1 MAIDNQ
7 AYSLIVAAANANF
20 TAHTYTQIYASAAAT
35 PTVNGQAIA
44 MAAGSSLNLKIRS
57 ISGGTN
63 CYLLGEMASVYG
75 DATILNG

>member
-1 MAIDNQ
+1 MSISNQ
-7 AYSLIVAAANANF
+7 IYSLIVPAGSANF

-35 PTVNGQAIA
+35 PTINGQAIA
-44 MAAGSSLNLKIRS
+44 MAAGSSLNLRIRS

-75 DATILNG
+75 DTTILNG